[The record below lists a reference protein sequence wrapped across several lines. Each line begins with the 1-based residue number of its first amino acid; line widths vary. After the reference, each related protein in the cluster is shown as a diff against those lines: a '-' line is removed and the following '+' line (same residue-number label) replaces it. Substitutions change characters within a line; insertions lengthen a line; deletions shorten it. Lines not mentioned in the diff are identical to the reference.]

1 MLSCLPGIWAQRAD
15 TFNMIRTASSNIL
28 SPTSRPA
35 NCFLKHMV
43 SLEAQTIP
51 ALPTLDGYKA
61 LLGIHNQLR
70 KIQATKGRD
79 REKALRWILWSST
92 TGKPRLF
99 QTKAPFPLQQRH
111 QLDAIYLRRTLVIP
125 SICLKLARGR
135 HRCKL
140 ADWLARRRL
149 DSSES
154 GSFVCGLQ

>member
-1 MLSCLPGIWAQRAD
+1 MLSCLRGIWAQRAD

-61 LLGIHNQLR
+61 LLGIYNQLR
-70 KIQATKGRD
+70 KIQAMKGRD
-79 REKALRWILWSST
+79 RESRCVECCHQFRP
-92 TGKPRLF
+92 GKPRLF
-99 QTKAPFPLQQRH
+99 RTKAPFPLRQRH
-111 QLDAIYLRRTLVIP
+111 QLDVIYLRRTSVTT

-135 HRCKL
+135 NRRKL
-140 ADWLARRRL
+140 A
-149 DSSES
+149 E
-154 GSFVCGLQ
+154 

>member
-1 MLSCLPGIWAQRAD
+1 MLSCLRGIWAQRAD

-61 LLGIHNQLR
+61 LLGIYNQLR

-79 REKALRWILWSST
+79 REKPVRQESPGFFNTMLPSPLRQ
-92 TGKPRLF
+92 RL
-99 QTKAPFPLQQRH
+99 
-111 QLDAIYLRRTLVIP
+111 QLAAIYL
-125 SICLKLARGR
+125 
-135 HRCKL
+135 
-140 ADWLARRRL
+140 
-149 DSSES
+149 
-154 GSFVCGLQ
+154 